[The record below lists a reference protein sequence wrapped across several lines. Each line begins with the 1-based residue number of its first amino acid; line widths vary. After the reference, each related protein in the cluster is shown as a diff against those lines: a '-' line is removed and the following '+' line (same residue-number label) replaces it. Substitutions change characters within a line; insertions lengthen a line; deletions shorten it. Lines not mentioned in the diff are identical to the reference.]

1 MPRPQAYDPVLNG
14 KAAAFLASLSKAKQ
28 RKVIELAFGL
38 AEHPLQIGDYTTQD
52 DAGRRLENIL
62 LGEWH
67 FTFWADH
74 AVREFRITDISEV

>member
-1 MPRPQAYDPVLNG
+1 MPSPQAYDPVLSG
-14 KAAAFLASLSKAKQ
+14 RAAAFLTSLSKAKQ

-38 AEHPLQIGDYTTQD
+38 AEHPFQIGDYPTQD
-52 DAGRRLENIL
+52 ATNRRLENIL

-74 AVREFRITDISEV
+74 AVREFRITDITEV

>member
-1 MPRPQAYDPVLNG
+1 MPSPQAYDPVLNG
-14 KAAAFLASLSKAKQ
+14 KAAAFLASLPKAKQ

-38 AEHPLQIGDYTTQD
+38 AEHPSQIGDCTTHD
-52 DAGRRLENIL
+52 NAGRRLENIL

-74 AVREFRITDISEV
+74 AAHEFRITDITEV